1 MDVWLESPRVWK
13 HREVDGTHRHGF
25 DWIWCGLNGTML
37 TDLQMESLVTRLGSR
52 IVVTEGTTMSGSRK
66 PSSMLGETRFQI
78 VMVSQMPEHLF

>member
-1 MDVWLESPRVWK
+1 MDVWLVFPHVWI
-13 HREVDGTHRHGF
+13 HLEVDGTHRHGF

-52 IVVTEGTTMSGSRK
+52 IVVTEGTTMSGLRK